1 MNLKDTRRALL
12 EFWNEFRK
20 DTSGLIGLGI
30 LALFVLVVIFEP
42 VILPWKDV
50 NRKWRNID
58 YWIDN
63 SPAAP
68 PAWTNLFAAEKKAV
82 TTQLRAPG
90 KAESD
95 MDGGVGKILT
105 LTFPYRFTA
114 DKAPLDLI
122 FRATITGDVPMTFS
136 VQRPDG
142 TGIELVSHFEP
153 GLANQG
159 IRVTLN
165 NEANATTFAFVKD
178 YVSEADLSSLNSG
191 SLEPVTLIFAKGEPT
206 MASKPMA
213 LKGDYK
219 LIVKAMLIDPATAV
233 IADPHFVVSGAVSGV
248 LGTDDMKRDIFSG
261 LVAGIKWALLIG
273 LMTSAISV
281 FVGVLY
287 GITSAYYGGVVDSA
301 MQFIYQIVNSMP
313 LLPVLIVVSAIF
325 KPSIWFIVLVM
336 VLFFWTG
343 SFMTVRSMAL
353 QIKEETYVEA
363 ARALGAKNS
372 RIIFRHM
379 MPILIPYSFASMA
392 LSVPSAIVYE
402 STVSLLGLGDAT
414 IVTWG
419 QILHDA
425 MAGGAVLNGVWWW
438 IIPPGLSIAITG
450 MTFAFLG
457 FAMDKILHPKLQTR

>member
-287 GITSAYYGGVVDSA
+287 GITSAYYGGVVQVIWRGNVHRIDLA
-301 MQFIYQIVNSMP
+301 
-313 LLPVLIVVSAIF
+313 LLAVEELAPVLVNADIGMPRFEFRDAVQVHFRDSDELHEGVAADRLDVSPRHARRAEA
-325 KPSIWFIVLVM
+325 
-336 VLFFWTG
+336 G
-343 SFMTVRSMAL
+343 MTQR
-353 QIKEETYVEA
+353 A
-363 ARALGAKNS
+363 AGRRGAQ
-372 RIIFRHM
+372 
-379 MPILIPYSFASMA
+379 
-392 LSVPSAIVYE
+392 
-402 STVSLLGLGDAT
+402 VSHKGGGDE
-414 IVTWG
+414 G
-419 QILHDA
+419 
-425 MAGGAVLNGVWWW
+425 GGA
-438 IIPPGLSIAITG
+438 
-450 MTFAFLG
+450 
-457 FAMDKILHPKLQTR
+457 